1 MNLYVFVSRIS
12 LVYTPKEV
20 YTPYKEAWYVGLG
33 QEGVFCVRLEGT
45 VSSQVLGALKREGFQ
60 YGTVVYARVTQS
72 SEYV

>member
-45 VSSQVLGALKREGFQ
+45 VSNTLKDGGIEREEEKQKF
-60 YGTVVYARVTQS
+60 
-72 SEYV
+72 